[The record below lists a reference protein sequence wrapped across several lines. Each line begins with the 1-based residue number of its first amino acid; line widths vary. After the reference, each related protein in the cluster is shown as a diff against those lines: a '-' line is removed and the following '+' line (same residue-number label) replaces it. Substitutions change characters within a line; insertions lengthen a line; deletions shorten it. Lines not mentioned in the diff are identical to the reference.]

1 MTRRVASVGMAAT
14 SILFLL
20 TLLVTPAV
28 QAQEKLR
35 YSCSSQVYEAFDKER
50 IEAFTK
56 ATGIEVEVYV
66 APSAVSLSRLLSGLS
81 DVASVAR
88 GGGPQPQKEAGT
100 METPFCRDPLA
111 VFVHA
116 RVRVDTITSDQLAEI
131 FSRKIT
137 NWKELGGA
145 DEAIMLVVPGRNTA
159 AYENFRHLA
168 MKRKEIQYDI
178 TTHHSTLAIEV
189 VKRFPT
195 AISFITQGAIGAAG
209 GVKMLKINGLAP
221 ADKGYPFFQTFT
233 LVTKGKPT
241 GAVKTFVDFTLSEKG
256 QALIEKRGMTPL
268 SP

>member
-1 MTRRVASVGMAAT
+1 MIRRVASVLLAAT

-28 QAQEKLR
+28 QAQGKLR
-35 YSCSSQVYEAFDKER
+35 YSCSNQVYEAFDKER

-56 ATGIEVEVYV
+56 DTGIEVDLYV

-81 DVASVAR
+81 DVASVAQ
-88 GGGPQPQKEAGT
+88 GGPQVQKEAGT

-116 RVRVDTITSDQLAEI
+116 RVRVDNITSDQLADI

-159 AYENFRHLA
+159 AYENFRFLA

-221 ADKGYPFFQTFT
+221 GDKGYPFFQTFT

-241 GAVKTFVDFTLSEKG
+241 GPVKAFVDFTLSEKG
-256 QALIEKRGMTPL
+256 KALIEKRGMIPLTP
-268 SP
+268 